1 MKLKKKVLPE
11 TKHSRYLEETL
22 RMHISDV
29 STNMKTDTDLFESLL
44 CSYPS
49 RLRAVKNAN
58 GRHTDY

>member
-1 MKLKKKVLPE
+1 MLSE
-11 TKHSRYLEETL
+11 TKHSRYPEETL
-22 RMHISDV
+22 KMHISDV
-29 STNMKTDTDLFESLL
+29 LTNMKTDTDLFETLL